1 MQLKGKKTTVIGM
14 GITGIET
21 AKFLAQQGAEV
32 DLIDNRLKEA
42 FSDIALPINQNIKT
56 IFGSSVPSKD
66 SELVILSPGVDLE
79 SPFLQDIKNQKTP
92 ILGEIELASQFNQ
105 APIIAVT
112 GTNGKTTT
120 VTLTGAILKNSGISA
135 SVGGNIG
142 TPFISQVDKDSPD
155 YRVLEISSFQ
165 LETTNLFRAHV
176 ACVLNLTP
184 DHLNRH
190 RTIEDY
196 ARVKEHIA
204 NNQTNDDYLVLNA
217 DDPFTTAM
225 AKGKTSNILWFSLN
239 REVDQGAW
247 IDNENIFYR
256 IGSREG
262 KVCNLKDLN
271 VSLRLQAENALA
283 ALLLSY
289 LAGAN
294 ISAIQDTFNKFSGLQ
309 HRLERVATKGG
320 VDFVNDSKGTNVG
333 SMQKAI
339 NSFSQPIVLIVGGQD
354 KGGDFSALKVLM
366 KEKVKNLILIG
377 EAKQKIKQSL
387 NGTPPKEEADTL
399 EQAIQIAVKHA
410 TPGDVVLFSPGCA
423 SFDMFKNYEDR
434 GNQFKKIVNDL
445 Q

>member
-21 AKFLAQQGAEV
+21 ANFLAQQGAEV

-42 FSDIALPINQNIKT
+42 FSDIVLPINPNIKT

-66 SELVILSPGVDLE
+66 SELVILSPGVDIE
-79 SPFLQDIKNQKTP
+79 SPFLQDIKNRKTP

-105 APIIAVT
+105 APIIAIT

-120 VTLTGAILKNSGISA
+120 VTLTGAILENSGIPA

-155 YRVLEISSFQ
+155 YRVLEVSSFQ
-165 LETTNLFRAHV
+165 LETTNLFRAHI
-176 ACVLNLTP
+176 ACVLNVTP

-190 RTIEDY
+190 KTIEDY
-196 ARVKEHIA
+196 SKVKERISK
-204 NNQTNDDYLVLNA
+204 NQTNDDYLVLNA
-217 DDPFTTAM
+217 DDPFTAAM
-225 AKGKTSNILWFSLN
+225 AKGKSSNILWFSLN

-247 IDNENIFYR
+247 IDNESILYR
-256 IGSREG
+256 IGNREG

-294 ISAIQDTFNKFSGLQ
+294 LSAIQNTFSKFPGLQ

-387 NGTPPKEEADTL
+387 NGIPPKEEADTL
-399 EQAIQIAVKHA
+399 EQAIQIAIKYA